1 MSSLAGNDALLARA
15 KEKKQKKAKKEKK
28 KKKSS
33 KKEEL
38 TIRKSSTGTT
48 VGSYMIGSLLGKGGF
63 GDVYS
68 GLCQETGHTVA
79 IKQVYIKH
87 VPKDELVSIKMEI
100 ELLKKLSHDNIVRYV
115 GSLEQDG
122 TLNIV
127 LEFVESGSLSDLITK
142 MGQPFKEP
150 LVLNYMVQILEGLAY
165 LHRQGVIHRDIKGA
179 NILTTKSGIVKL
191 ADFGVAINFDE
202 TASEGECVVGTPYWM
217 APEIIKM
224 EGVTAKCDIWSV
236 GCVIIELLTS
246 RPPYFELAP
255 MAALFRIV
263 QDVHGPPLPNG
274 ISRVL
279 KNFLGA
285 CFASSAEARKSAEEL
300 LQHPWIAS
308 CERRR
313 KSQDQEKEKERE
325 RKRRR
330 EKERKEEREKE
341 QERART
347 AAATAAAATSA
358 AVKEAAAAAAAA
370 ATTSQNASSRGFLTN
385 HQNVTKRR
393 GGGGED
399 DEDEEDWDAGFGDEE
414 ESKGLELPSPAAPS
428 APSAP
433 GLTLALPPAAD
444 AFDDDDMAGFDDD
457 DDDDDFGSS
466 GGGGNG
472 GLVLSL
478 SGGGDDDDDDGM
490 LDWGDDDDNELD
502 VAGGSSSPDQ
512 QSVVVAR
519 LKREAALRNKPS
531 SSSSLSSSAAD
542 RLAMLSKFTEDDDDL
557 DGLDMESFG
566 SSPNLRL
573 AINNNNNN
581 EDESD
586 FADGFGS
593 IALGSSS
600 PNGLGDDDDFDLEGV
615 TDFSSALLS
624 QHNRGEGRSGGGN
637 GHGMLEEEEDV
648 MGGFDMD
655 DDDDDMAGFG
665 DDDEDGLLG
674 GGLDFDNEAN
684 FESDSQAEVE
694 GIQIDETYRWLIAI
708 RETKEE
714 DGHERRE
721 AYRAVCGLLEAIA
734 TCPMTAVPR
743 RASGS
748 TLTVGSGQRNTSSSD
763 TWLPS
768 PSHHN
773 VRLEQLKVLLG
784 LAKGQDVML
793 REQLGLVSSL
803 IVVDTSAGVCRFLS
817 FFSFFSFFFFFSFFS
832 RQLFFFSLIYSFTHF
847 KNRYLLNQA
856 LVQCTC

>member
-33 KKEEL
+33 KKDEL

-179 NILTTKSGIVKL
+179 NILTTKGGIVKL

-313 KSQDQEKEKERE
+313 KSQDQEKERE
-325 RKRRR
+325 RKRTR
-330 EKERKEEREKE
+330 EKERNEEREKE

-347 AAATAAAATSA
+347 AAAAATAAT
-358 AVKEAAAAAAAA
+358 AAAA
-370 ATTSQNASSRGFLTN
+370 ATTLQNASSRGFLTN

-414 ESKGLELPSPAAPS
+414 VSKGLELPSPAAPSAPS

-444 AFDDDDMAGFDDD
+444 AFDDDDMAGFDDNE
-457 DDDDDFGSS
+457 DDDDFGSS
-466 GGGGNG
+466 SGGGNG

-478 SGGGDDDDDDGM
+478 PGGGGDDDDGM
-490 LDWGDDDDNELD
+490 LDWGDDDDIELD
-502 VAGGSSSPDQ
+502 MAGGSSSPDQ

-531 SSSSLSSSAAD
+531 SSSSLSRSAAD

-573 AINNNNNN
+573 AMNNNNNN

-637 GHGMLEEEEDV
+637 GLGMLEEDV

-743 RASGS
+743 RASGL
-748 TLTVGSGQRNTSSSD
+748 TLAVGSGQRNTSSSD
-763 TWLPS
+763 TLLPS

-793 REQLGLVSSL
+793 REQLGLVRSL
-803 IVVDTSAGVCRFLS
+803 IAVDTSAGVCRFLS
-817 FFSFFSFFFFFSFFS
+817 FFFS
-832 RQLFFFSLIYSFTHF
+832 RQLFFSFTHS
-847 KNRYLLNQA
+847 LIH
-856 LVQCTC
+856 